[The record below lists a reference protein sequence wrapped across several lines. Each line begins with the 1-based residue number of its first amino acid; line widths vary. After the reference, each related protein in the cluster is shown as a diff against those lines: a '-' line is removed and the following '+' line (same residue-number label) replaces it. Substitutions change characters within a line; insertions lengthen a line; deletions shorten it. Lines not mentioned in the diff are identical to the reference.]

1 MSGVAERIQAE
12 EDVIKAV
19 LDLLLV
25 ERHLGDDEASA
36 AALINGQNGLAV
48 AAERLT
54 RAVDALPVGKR
65 PKGWGG

>member
-1 MSGVAERIQAE
+1 MSGIAERIQAE

-19 LDLLLV
+19 LDLLLT
-25 ERHLGDDEASA
+25 ERTLGDDEESA
-36 AALINGQNGLAV
+36 TALLNGQDGLAV

-54 RAVDALPVGKR
+54 RAVDALPMGKR